1 MLNVYIIDDDRNIV
15 RILSNIVEDNSLVH
29 IVGISYGD
37 ENVIEEILEIKPDIV
52 LIDLLMPNMD
62 GIEIVKNIKQKDS
75 KIKFIMISQVNAKGM
90 KRKAYEVGIEF
101 FINKPI
107 NIIEVKKV
115 VSSVVEKI
123 DMERIIN
130 RIKNVVGDS
139 SGQIAIKEVEHKRE
153 PLTNVKIILNNLGI
167 MGEKGAKDIIKICS
181 YLIKTDS
188 CIYDYNIKDLCKKLT
203 EDNPGSMEQR
213 IRRAINK
220 GLANISHL
228 GIEDYTNTI
237 FTQYSNSVYSFEVVK
252 REMDYIRGK
261 RKSGGKINVKKF
273 IDAIINYRRFN
284 VM

>member
-1 MLNVYIIDDDRNIV
+1 MLNVYIIDDDKNIV

-29 IVGISYGD
+29 IVGVSYGD

-90 KRKAYEVGIEF
+90 KGKAYEVGIEF

-139 SGQIAIKEVEHKRE
+139 SGQITIKEVEHKRE

-203 EDNPGSMEQR
+203 EDNPGAMEQR

-284 VM
+284 IM